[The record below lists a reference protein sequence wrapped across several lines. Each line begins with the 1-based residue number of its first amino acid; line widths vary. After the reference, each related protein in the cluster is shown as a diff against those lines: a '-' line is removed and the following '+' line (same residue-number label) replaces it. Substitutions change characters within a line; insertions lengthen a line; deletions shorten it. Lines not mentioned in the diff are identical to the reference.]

1 MDIIYHHSRVI
12 AKYLFAESVFDWYMC
27 NNICEML
34 YSFGKM
40 YDFIIIIIIIIII
53 MMMMMMMMMMVIIRT
68 ELASIEKIKHNH
80 SHCQKCVK

>member
-40 YDFIIIIIIIIII
+40 YDFIIIIIII
-53 MMMMMMMMMMVIIRT
+53 MMMMMMMIIRT
-68 ELASIEKIKHNH
+68 ELASIEKIKQNH